1 MKNKIAVIGS
11 GLSGITVATLIK
23 KGNNVEIFEKS
34 REVGGRMSTRKE
46 PPFTFDHGAQ
56 FFKIKTTE
64 FENFVSDLLTE
75 KIIRPWKFRLAYF
88 DENSLKKIKI
98 IKKEDKFFVGA
109 PNMDSI
115 VKYKSENCKVILNTK
130 IEKILKKNG
139 EWYLS
144 DQNKKN
150 YRNYDWIILSLP
162 AEQSLQLIHKMF
174 RSTPHLEKLK

>member
-75 KIIRPWKFRLAYF
+75 
-88 DENSLKKIKI
+88 
-98 IKKEDKFFVGA
+98 
-109 PNMDSI
+109 
-115 VKYKSENCKVILNTK
+115 
-130 IEKILKKNG
+130 
-139 EWYLS
+139 
-144 DQNKKN
+144 N
-150 YRNYDWIILSLP
+150 Y
-162 AEQSLQLIHKMF
+162 
-174 RSTPHLEKLK
+174 